1 MVGHT
6 FTYSGIGVF
15 YPFQTMEEKVEN
27 KKRCEKIEVAGEKKW
42 KK

>member
-1 MVGHT
+1 
-6 FTYSGIGVF
+6 
-15 YPFQTMEEKVEN
+15 MEEKVEN